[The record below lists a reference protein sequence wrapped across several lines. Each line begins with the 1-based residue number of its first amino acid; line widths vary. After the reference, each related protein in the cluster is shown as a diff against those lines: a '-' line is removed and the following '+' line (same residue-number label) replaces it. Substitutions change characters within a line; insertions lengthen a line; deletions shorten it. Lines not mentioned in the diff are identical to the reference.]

1 VVNIPGYSVSGEIG
15 RGGMAVVYRA
25 RQVLL
30 DREVALKVLNPSLAQ
45 DPVYAQRFLQE
56 ARMLAA
62 LGHPHIVPV
71 YDVGVTPEGL
81 HYFSMQLFN
90 GGDFGRK
97 LREGIDEVEL
107 VRVLLAVA
115 QALGFAHTRG
125 YVHRDVT
132 PANILFDDRDRPVL
146 TDFGI
151 ARALAATSRI
161 TASGLSV
168 GTSHYMSPEQARGQ
182 EVDRRSDIYS
192 IGVLLFEALAG
203 NPPFD
208 GDDGFAVAYAHV
220 HEPVPRL
227 PEGLERWQPLIDRAM
242 AKNPDER
249 FGDCAAFIDGLRE
262 TAPTEFATVL
272 KKEGVSAIAPLASAT
287 PNARAAKTPPAKPAA
302 KPTAKPAAVE
312 PIAEKPGAAAPPAAR
327 SPLLLPQKPSRMPL
341 FLAIGLI
348 VAGIGMGAVYWFTRG
363 PATPAPR
370 TATVAPTTPPAASTS
385 PATPPA
391 QVPVVAA
398 PDSMPLAASETESD
412 PGAGTEGD
420 AADVGT
426 EEAIEPGELPTVED
440 PVVRLLAMGRANLAA
455 QRLTSPPGGNALDRY
470 KLVFL
475 WEPRN
480 RDALAGIASVAQAY
494 VDLAAKQDRETALPQ
509 WLDYLAR
516 AEAIAREYEAAEPLR
531 AATALRQSYVD
542 ELLARGAEAI
552 GNWRRDDAIAVHR
565 RALQV
570 LPASDAAQKGLRLA
584 EQVGQA
590 GYVFRDGKAESQAP
604 EMVVAANL
612 GVSRNEITVA
622 QFRAYWRDAGQARFG
637 ADTPAC
643 RDRESFFRSSRKRTW
658 QDPGFEQSDRHPVV
672 CASFAMAEDYAAW
685 LSRRSGKR
693 YRLPTATEW
702 RAVGST
708 GIASDCSAN
717 VRDEAFRGAFGGRE
731 GAACSDGFATTAPV
745 GRFAA
750 RRPGLYDVDGNV
762 REWVTDCDAGNCKER
777 LALGAS
783 WLSQSGDPAAPA
795 YAADAGFN
803 TVGFRVVRELDAASA
818 TTRSE

>member
-30 DREVALKVLNPSLAQ
+30 DREVALKALNPSLAQ

-161 TASGLSV
+161 TASGLSI

-192 IGVLLFEALAG
+192 LGVLLFEALAG

-227 PEGLERWQPLIDRAM
+227 PEGIERWQPLVDRAM

-249 FGDCAAFIDGLRE
+249 FADCAAFIEGLRD
-262 TAPTEFATVL
+262 TAPAEFAAVL
-272 KKEGVSAIAPLASAT
+272 KKEGVTAAPMASNT
-287 PNARAAKTPPAKPAA
+287 PKASKAA
-302 KPTAKPAAVE
+302 TAKPAVA
-312 PIAEKPGAAAPPAAR
+312 PKPPPKPVATPAPVAPDRAKVAASA
-327 SPLLLPQKPSRMPL
+327 PSRMPV

-348 VAGIGMGAVYWFTRG
+348 VAGIGLGAMYWLTRDEAP
-363 PATPAPR
+363 PAR
-370 TATVAPTTPPAASTS
+370 TATVAPTAPVKTTPLPTVPKPSE
-385 PATPPA
+385 
-391 QVPVVAA
+391 PVVATA
-398 PDSMPLAASETESD
+398 PAIDEEPV
-412 PGAGTEGD
+412 PG
-420 AADVGT
+420 
-426 EEAIEPGELPTVED
+426 IEPGVGLDGEALEGEAEATLDLAGLPTVED
-440 PVVRLLAMGRANLAA
+440 PVVKLLAMGRANLAA
-455 QRLTSPPGGNALDRY
+455 QRLASPPGSNAVDRY

-475 WEPRN
+475 FEPRN
-480 RDALAGIASVAQAY
+480 RDALAGLASVAQAY
-494 VDLAAKQDRETALPQ
+494 VDLAAKLDREAALPQ
-509 WLDYLAR
+509 WLDYLTR
-516 AEAIAREYEAAEPLR
+516 AESIAREFEAAEPL
-531 AATALRQSYVD
+531 AAAAKLRQAYVD
-542 ELLARGAEAI
+542 ELVQKGAAATAS
-552 GNWRRDDAIAVHR
+552 WRRDDAIALHQ

-570 LPASDAAQKGLRLA
+570 LPDSEAAKRGLRAA
-584 EQVGQA
+584 EQVGQP
-590 GYVFRDGKAESQAP
+590 GYVFRDGTAQAQSP
-604 EMVVAANL
+604 EMIVVGRVAL
-612 GVSRNEITVA
+612 SRSEITVGE
-622 QFRAYWRDAGQARFG
+622 FRAYWRDAGQAKFG
-637 ADTPAC
+637 GDPPSC
-643 RDRESFFRSSRKRTW
+643 RDRESFFRTSKKRTW
-658 QDPGFEQSDRHPVV
+658 QEPGYDQTDRHPVV
-672 CASFAMAEDYAAW
+672 CVSFAMAEEYARW
-685 LSRRSGKR
+685 LGKRSGQT

-702 RAVGST
+702 RAAGST
-708 GIASDCSAN
+708 AVASNCSGN
-717 VRDEAFRGAFGGRE
+717 TRDEAFRTAFGGRE
-731 GAACSDGFATTAPV
+731 GAACSDGFATSAPV
-745 GRFAA
+745 ARFAA
-750 RRPGLYDVDGNV
+750 RQPGLYDVDGNV
-762 REWVTDCDAGNCKER
+762 REWVADCDGGNCRER

-783 WLSQSGDPAAPA
+783 WLTQASDPPSVA

-803 TVGFRVVRELDAASA
+803 TVGFRVLRELDPASA